1 MIRNEIQQARNKNLQ
16 ARPNCGSPIYF
27 DESYKVIQ
35 DLEHS
40 NITHEEA
47 LKIITDI
54 RKNIERF
61 DD

>member
-27 DESYKVIQ
+27 DESYKVTQ
-35 DLEHS
+35 DLEHG

-47 LKIITDI
+47 LK
-54 RKNIERF
+54 
-61 DD
+61 